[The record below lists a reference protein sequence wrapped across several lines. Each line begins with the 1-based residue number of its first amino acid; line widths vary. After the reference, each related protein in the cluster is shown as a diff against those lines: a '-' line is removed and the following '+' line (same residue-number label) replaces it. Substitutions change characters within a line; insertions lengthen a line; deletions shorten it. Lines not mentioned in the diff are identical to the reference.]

1 MSEQEYLTLQVHKEF
16 AERIDAEEH
25 RQNKRLDKLEESIFQ
40 IGELTTS
47 VKVMANN
54 MENMAKEQAK
64 QGERLQAIEDVPAKN
79 WEKLVWA
86 IAGALIAGIIGYVLA
101 SMGVG

>member
-1 MSEQEYLTLQVHKEF
+1 MSEQEYLTVQVHKEF

-25 RQNKRLDKLEESIFQ
+25 RQNKRLDKLEDGFGQLS
-40 IGELTTS
+40 ELTATI
-47 VKVMANN
+47 KVMANN
-54 MENMAKEQAK
+54 METMAKEQVK

-86 IAGALIAGIIGYVLA
+86 IGGAILTAVIAFVLKQL
-101 SMGVG
+101 GL